1 MSIINVKN
9 KTAFKIRSTVFIPSD
24 LFPDTEIDGF
34 YLETYAIT
42 PEIEIENIEINT
54 KDDIFKIITKQDIY
68 DQKFVLSRIYL
79 YLDETE
85 NHISFYFD
93 GFPWSYLLEN
103 VRKDTLEKIDE
114 IYDEEQKS
122 VCIEDDYKQI
132 LNQLSRMIEI
142 LLDDGHSLKMLL
154 RWAAILSLNPQN
166 ELS

>member
-122 VCIEDDYKQI
+122 LCIEDDYKQI